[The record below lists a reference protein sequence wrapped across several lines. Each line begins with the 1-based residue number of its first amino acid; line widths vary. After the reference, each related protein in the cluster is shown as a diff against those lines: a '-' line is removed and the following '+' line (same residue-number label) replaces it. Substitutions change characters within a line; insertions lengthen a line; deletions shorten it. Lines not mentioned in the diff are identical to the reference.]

1 MALSIRRLAAPFGA
15 EILGAD
21 LHQPPTGVLIDAV
34 SAAVAEQAV
43 VVLRDQLITDEEQV
57 RFSRAF
63 GPLELPPHMGLRGS
77 LRRRVAPELFD
88 VSNLDENGDFL
99 PLESLRLASNR
110 ANEEFHTDS
119 SFNALPTKWSL
130 LSARILPPFGANTEF
145 VDTRLVYDALPA
157 DLKDR
162 AQDAVAEHYFWKTR
176 ARAGYTVITEEMRQ
190 AMPPAQHPLVRVIPE
205 SGRRALYIGNHATH
219 IVGWP
224 RSDGEKF
231 LEEINAFAAQPRFM
245 YSHEWRDGDFV
256 IWDNRCTVHRAT
268 QYDVFKYKRDLRRTT
283 INEYGPEI
291 SSTTALGVPPPP
303 ALTPAP

>member
-1 MALSIRRLAAPFGA
+1 MSISVRPLTAPFGA

-21 LHQPPTGVLIDAV
+21 LHREPSDALIESV
-34 SAAVAEQAV
+34 NAAVADHAV
-43 VVLRDQLITDEEQV
+43 VVLRDQSINDAEQV

-63 GPLELPPHMGLRGS
+63 GPLELPPHMGMRG
-77 LRRRVAPELFD
+77 LKRRVSPELYD

-99 PLESLRLASNR
+99 PAESLRLASNR

-130 LSARILPPFGANTEF
+130 LSARILPPFGADTEF

-176 ARAGYTVITEEMRQ
+176 ARAGYAVITEEMRR
-190 AMPPAQHPLVRVIPE
+190 AMPPARHPVVRVIPE

-224 RSDGEKF
+224 RSEGEKF
-231 LEEINAFAAQPRFM
+231 LEEINAFAAQPRFI
-245 YSHEWRDGDFV
+245 YSHEWRDCDFV

-291 SSTTALGVPPPP
+291 SSTTALGVPPP
-303 ALTPAP
+303 APAP